1 MAILQATLNISF
13 LRNVSLDV
21 WQAFVITLDTNN
33 IIPLLSQIIII
44 LLKDYTQ
51 YTSSQQQKIID
62 ILTYLLVDNKDK
74 FANVFEEISSFPA
87 LPEFQNIIEVVNSR
101 KERIN
106 IEQKIK
112 HLIKNALHESLIVS
126 LEALK
131 QLKITLIE
139 NQEYIQTI
147 VMNEKMEDYINL
159 LMKTLLDICKKY
171 NDINIE
177 IQRLACEC
185 IGIIGAIDP
194 ERLKI
199 NNTNEN
205 HVNIT
210 NFKNFDESVNF
221 VCIFI
226 EKQLVGAFRSASNT
240 KTQGFVA
247 YAIQE
252 LLKFCKF
259 TPDILLNNN
268 SDNSIRKKW
277 NQFPKQTLETIQPLL
292 QTKYTVIPVQN
303 KPLTYPLYPKQKKFK
318 DWIQLWA
325 VDLIMKIRD
334 ENARHIFTPCKNVV
348 KSEDINISI
357 YLLPYLVLNV
367 LITGTD
373 QYRDEIYSEMMSV
386 LNDNQ
391 KGSSFI
397 YDEQKLLCTQ
407 VI

>member
-1 MAILQATLNISF
+1 
-13 LRNVSLDV
+13 LDV
-21 WQAFVITLDTNN
+21 WQTFVMTLDTNS

-44 LLKDYTQ
+44 LLKDYSQ
-51 YTSSQQQKIID
+51 YSSSQSKKIIE
-62 ILTYLLVDNKDK
+62 ILTYLLVDNEDK
-74 FANVFEEISSFPA
+74 FANAFEEISSFPD
-87 LPEFQNIIEVVNSR
+87 LPEFQKIIEVVNSR
-101 KERIN
+101 KEKITV
-106 IEQKIK
+106 EQKIK

-139 NQEYIQTI
+139 NQEYIQSI

-159 LMKTLLDICKKY
+159 LMKTLLDICRKY
-171 NDINIE
+171 NGINIT
-177 IQRLACEC
+177 IQHLACEC

-240 KTQGFVA
+240 KSQGFVA

-259 TPDILLNNN
+259 TPDILFNNN
-268 SDNSIRKKW
+268 NNNAIRKKW

-303 KPLTYPLYPKQKKFK
+303 KPVTYPLYPKQNKFK

-325 VDLIMKIRD
+325 VDLIMKIGD
-334 ENARHIFTPCKNVV
+334 ENAKQIFIPCKNVV

-367 LITGTD
+367 LINGTD
-373 QYRDEIYSEMMSV
+373 EFRNEIYTEMMSV

-391 KGSSFI
+391 EGSSFI

-407 VI
+407 VNIE